1 MKNIKIFKIGGSML
15 EKPTDFLKIGKKIVE
30 NYPDSKICII
40 TSAMKGKTDNLI
52 ETFKNAVPKPNFWDF
67 EKFIPLGEIESSLL
81 FESVFNYLNIS
92 AKSILPWHKEW
103 PLYIS
108 FISKRNFLEKG
119 INEKRNFKILE
130 KSKLK
135 IKKYVLPLFKNYKV
149 IIFPGF
155 IAKDIRERILTLGR
169 GGSDISA
176 ILIAKLIGSKEVIFL
191 KDTGGV
197 MNADPKLFQK
207 PKKIKI
213 IELQKLALLASSGAK
228 ILNPIALKYADNI
241 RKIKITS
248 PESKSGTNVK
258 FEEDTIYVEKEM
270 LSVLTFIGEKFPQTP
285 GILYR
290 ISKILYENKISIYSI
305 TISDSIIAIYLK
317 EEEAEIAY
325 KILYPL
331 LSEIENLKILNIK
344 KGIKKIVLRSLKFIN
359 EPGIIK
365 KFVTPISKEGI
376 NIWEILTVHT
386 DIMIFVEKEYANK
399 TFEILKNLFNKKEK
413 K

>member
-15 EKPTDFLKIGKKIVE
+15 EKPSDFLKIGEKIAE
-30 NYPDSKICII
+30 NYPNSKICII

-52 ETFKNAVPKPNFWDF
+52 ETFKIAVPKPNFWDF

-81 FESVFNYLNIS
+81 FESVFNYLNIP

-108 FISKRNFLEKG
+108 LISKRNTLEKG

-135 IKKYVLPLFKNYKV
+135 IKKYILPLFKNYRV

-155 IAKDIRERILTLGR
+155 IAKDARERILTLGR

-191 KDTGGV
+191 KDTGGI
-197 MNADPKLFQK
+197 MNADPKFFK
-207 PKKIKI
+207 KTKKIKI

-228 ILNPIALKYADNI
+228 ILNPIALKYADNLK
-241 RKIKITS
+241 KIKITS
-248 PESKSGTNVK
+248 PESKSGTSVE
-258 FEEDTIYVEKEM
+258 FEEDTIYIEKEM

-285 GILYR
+285 GILYK
-290 ISKILYENKISIYSI
+290 ISKILYENNISIYSI
-305 TISDSIIAIYLK
+305 TISDNIIAIYLK

-386 DIMIFVEKEYANK
+386 DIMIFVEKEYAER
-399 TFEILKNLFNKKEK
+399 TFEILKNFFKEEK